1 MDTDATR
8 PPAWTEAF
16 ERLRPRL
23 LAIATQRLNPLL
35 TRRCSPE
42 DILQDTFAAAM
53 KRPDYFESHPEV
65 PVYFKLRTVLLQ
77 VLTDTERRHL
87 KSGKRDAYRERDLEA
102 FAADDSLS
110 APADVLDRF
119 AASVTSP
126 VSRVARDDRNAL
138 LRRAMAAL
146 PDADRDILTLRHFDG
161 CGNTECAEILGITTK
176 NASIRYVRALQRLRE
191 RLMAYTEFNL

>member
-1 MDTDATR
+1 MQDPKTQ

-16 ERLRPRL
+16 ERFRPRL
-23 LAIATQRLNPLL
+23 LALATQRLNPLL

-42 DILQDTFAAAM
+42 DILQDAFAAAL
-53 KRPDYFESHPEV
+53 KRAEYFETHPEV

-77 VLTDTERRHL
+77 TLADTERRHL
-87 KSGKRDAYRERDLEA
+87 KSGKRDAYRERDPEA
-102 FAADDSLS
+102 FAPEDSLS
-110 APADVLDRF
+110 APADVMDRF

-126 VSRVARDDRNAL
+126 VSRAARDDRNAL
-138 LRRAMAAL
+138 LRRAVAGL

-161 CGNTECAEILGITTK
+161 CGNAECAEILGITAK

-191 RLMAYTEFNL
+191 RLLVYTEFTP